1 MYVDDLKVGHPLLKG
16 LGHWV
21 LVSSMVSRD
30 KFLWTQK
37 GDWTMIN
44 PAPEGRELS
53 SSHSLYA
60 LSLTEPT
67 PGVGSSRSL
76 LSSHACQTVVN

>member
-1 MYVDDLKVGHPLLKG
+1 MNDLKVWHPLLKG

-21 LVSSMVSRD
+21 LVSSVGSRA

-37 GDWTMIN
+37 DDWTMIN
-44 PAPEGRELS
+44 PATEGRELS
-53 SSHSLYA
+53 SSYSLYT

-67 PGVGSSRSL
+67 PGVGSSRPL
-76 LSSHACQTVVN
+76 FSSHACQTVVN